1 MTDIDNKALLERY
14 FKSSLS
20 LKQLRVLVALAE
32 LGQVRKV
39 ADSMNVSQSAVSKQ
53 LAEIQDGIG
62 HPVVRRQGN
71 HLELTPVGLALINSA
86 REVLYHL
93 DRAQREILALSEGK
107 GGHIAIGTVSSVCAT
122 LIPTALTY
130 LSECAPSVSILVEE
144 NTADKLIPQLVDRS
158 IDIAII
164 RMWQPLA
171 ITGTSQQA
179 LMNESLVIVAGPE
192 HPLARQTK
200 VEWDDTVNFP
210 WIVPNSGSPARE
222 ALEAMLAQH
231 GLRLPGGIVDSIS
244 MTLIVSLL
252 EHSQYIC
259 LLPENF
265 AKKLQS
271 RNEVKILP
279 LDTANLLSEVRAV
292 WCTAN
297 TNPALGML
305 MRCLTQ
311 AAHGW
316 E

>member
-1 MTDIDNKALLERY
+1 MTDKDNKALLDRY
-14 FKSSLS
+14 FRSSLS
-20 LKQLRVLVALAE
+20 LKQLRVLVALSE

-39 ADSMNVSQSAVSKQ
+39 AESMNVSQSAVSKQ

-62 HPVVRRQGN
+62 HPVVRRKGN
-71 HLELTPVGLALINSA
+71 QLEVTPVGLALINSA

-107 GGHIAIGTVSSVCAT
+107 GGHIVLGTVSSVCAT

-130 LSECAPSVSILVEE
+130 LSECAPSVSIKIEE
-144 NTADKLIPQLVDRS
+144 STADKLIPQLVDRS
-158 IDIAII
+158 IDMAII
-164 RMWQPLA
+164 RMWQPVA
-171 ITGTSQQA
+171 VPGTVQQA
-179 LMNESLVIVAGPE
+179 LMNEALVIVAGPA
-192 HPLARQTK
+192 HPLVQQTK
-200 VEWDDTVNFP
+200 VEWVETVDYP

-231 GLRLPGGIVDSIS
+231 GLRLPDGVVDSIS

-252 EHSQYIC
+252 EQSRYIC

-265 AKKLQS
+265 ARKLEA
-271 RNEVKILP
+271 RNEARILP

-305 MRCLTQ
+305 MRCLVQ
-311 AAHGW
+311 ASR
-316 E
+316 